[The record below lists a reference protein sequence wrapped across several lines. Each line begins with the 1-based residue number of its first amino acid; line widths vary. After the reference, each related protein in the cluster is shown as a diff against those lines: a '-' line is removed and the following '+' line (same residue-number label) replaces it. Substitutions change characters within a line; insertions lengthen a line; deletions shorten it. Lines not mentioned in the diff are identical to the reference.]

1 MLKQLK
7 KLRSQSIDMLLF
19 SFPFGEK
26 MEQVE
31 SDLKV
36 EFDSKSNEYRILDG
50 DVLVHRSKIFHGS
63 RLLRNFHINGS
74 LITIGDCF
82 TDDRY
87 RGLGIY
93 PMVLRRIAN
102 QYSDKVQVFILVAP
116 SNVSSIRGIEKAG
129 FNFMGRLRCFRFL
142 IFYLNK
148 SISIVRK

>member
-19 SFPFGEK
+19 SFPAGKKIEELK
-26 MEQVE
+26 
-31 SDLKV
+31 SDFKV
-36 EFDSKSNEYRILDG
+36 EFDSKSNEYRIADG
-50 DVLVHRSKIFHGS
+50 DILVHRSKIFYGS
-63 RLLRNFHINGS
+63 RLLRNFYINSS
-74 LITIGDCF
+74 LVTIGDCF

-102 QYSDKVQVFILVAP
+102 EFADKVQVFILVAP
-116 SNVSSIRGIEKAG
+116 NNEASIRGIEKAG
-129 FNFMGRLRCFRFL
+129 FQFMGRLTCFRFL

-148 SISIVRK
+148 SISVFRK